1 MLSLER
7 MGKEI
12 HTNRILAGKPE
23 RRRKFGRP
31 ERKRED
37 VCWVNVVQNKEK
49 RWILAKK
56 AM

>member
-1 MLSLER
+1 